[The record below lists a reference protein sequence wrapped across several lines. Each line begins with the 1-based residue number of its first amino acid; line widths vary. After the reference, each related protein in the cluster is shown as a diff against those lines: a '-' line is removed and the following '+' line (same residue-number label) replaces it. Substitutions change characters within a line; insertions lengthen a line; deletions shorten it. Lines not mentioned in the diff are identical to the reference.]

1 MDALLMDLQNV
12 CTQLLPILGAV
23 ALVFLCI
30 FIKKLWQMVDTGNER
45 LKQLSSTLDKA
56 DLSMEKIQAPLDTA
70 VKLSHS
76 VDKLQDKA
84 EQAFGKMTDFTTD
97 SLNNLKDF
105 AARKKEE
112 NEQEGTEQVK
122 SDE

>member
-1 MDALLMDLQNV
+1 MFYNQTKKRGIVYGRIINGPAECLHTAAADPWCGGTCLSLHFHQE
-12 CTQLLPILGAV
+12 TV
-23 ALVFLCI
+23 ADGGYRKWEVKTA
-30 FIKKLWQMVDTGNER
+30 FIH
-45 LKQLSSTLDKA
+45 A
-56 DLSMEKIQAPLDTA
+56 A

-76 VDKLQDKA
+76 VDKVQDKA

-122 SDE
+122 SDEWRKG